1 MLIYTISD
9 ADAHLTDVPPPA
21 QRSLLVEDS
30 QSLDFMTII
39 ESSDSSKDVI
49 EKYNE
54 NLSTGSSPTWLDD
67 DFEQATLSDI
77 EVHSRS
83 RRVLCR
89 ISFLV

>member
-21 QRSLLVEDS
+21 QRSFLAKNS
-30 QSLDFMTII
+30 QSLEFTTSI

-54 NLSTGSSPTWLDD
+54 NLSTGNSPIWLKE

-77 EVHSRS
+77 EVHSR
-83 RRVLCR
+83 
-89 ISFLV
+89 